1 MNGPSPGFYYF
12 VALPCSVWVLGD
24 SRASS
29 ARTRVN
35 WVQRKSLHVKDDGW
49 KSGLNGQ
56 DFRLRGFAGLK
67 VDAMPPSRTPPR
79 AAAGDAAAAAALQS
93 VVPRCRETAR
103 MANPVSQAVPPGLQT
118 RRSFVSGPSSFSCQA
133 NENREMRPSPKHRL
147 YDTSRASQ
155 FPSKFPGECE

>member
-1 MNGPSPGFYYF
+1 MGERTEFLGFIILLLCR
-12 VALPCSVWVLGD
+12 VPCGLWETAGL
-24 SRASS
+24 RS
-29 ARTRVN
+29 ARMRVN
-35 WVQRKSLHVKDDGW
+35 WVQRKSLHVKDEGW

-56 DFRLRGFAGLK
+56 DFCLRGFAELK

-118 RRSFVSGPSSFSCQA
+118 RRSFVSGPSSFSCQTD
-133 NENREMRPSPKHRL
+133 ENRR
-147 YDTSRASQ
+147 
-155 FPSKFPGECE
+155 